1 MCATVPVLSFA
12 SPRLFSLD
20 SLRLMSV
27 RDIRSAPTYRQTVL
41 LIDDQPTVL
50 AIHTAVLKSLC
61 MDLRIVSM
69 TDPTA
74 ALEWLRQ
81 KPVDLIITDYRMHQM
96 DGIHFVNAVRDSSI
110 EPMRPIIVVTA
121 LKDEKVH
128 QQLLAAGVSAC
139 LVKPARAAQLSK
151 IARTLLEKSRRQYT
165 TQ

>member
-1 MCATVPVLSFA
+1 MCATMLASFA
-12 SPRLFSLD
+12 SQHLLSLD
-20 SLRLMSV
+20 SLSLMSV
-27 RDIRSAPTYRQTVL
+27 RDIRSAPSYRQTVL
-41 LIDDQPTVL
+41 IIDDQPMVL
-50 AIHTAVLKSLC
+50 AIHAAVLKSLA

-69 TDPTA
+69 TDPQA

-81 KPVDLIITDYRMHQM
+81 KQIDLIVTDYRMHQM

-110 EPMRPIIVVTA
+110 GHMRPIIVVTA
-121 LKDEKVH
+121 LKDEKIH

-151 IARTLLEKSRRQYT
+151 IARILLEKSRRQYP

>member
-1 MCATVPVLSFA
+1 MCATMSASFA
-12 SPRLFSLD
+12 SQHLFPLD
-20 SLRLMSV
+20 SLSLMSV
-27 RDIRSAPTYRQTVL
+27 RDIRSALTYRQTVL
-41 LIDDQPTVL
+41 IIDDQPTVL
-50 AIHTAVLKSLC
+50 AIHTAVLKSLS

-69 TDPTA
+69 TDPKA

-81 KPVDLIITDYRMHQM
+81 KPVDLIVTDYRMHQM
-96 DGIHFVNAVRDSSI
+96 DGIHFVNTVRDSSI

-121 LKDEKVH
+121 LKDEKIH

-151 IARTLLEKSRRQYT
+151 IARTLLQKSRRQYT

>member
-1 MCATVPVLSFA
+1 
-12 SPRLFSLD
+12 
-20 SLRLMSV
+20 MSV

-50 AIHTAVLKSLC
+50 AIHTAVLKSLS

-69 TDPTA
+69 TDPEA
-74 ALEWLRQ
+74 ALDWLRQ
-81 KPVDLIITDYRMHQM
+81 KPVDLIVTDYRMHQM

-121 LKDEKVH
+121 LKDEKIH
-128 QQLLAAGVSAC
+128 QQLLDAGVSAC